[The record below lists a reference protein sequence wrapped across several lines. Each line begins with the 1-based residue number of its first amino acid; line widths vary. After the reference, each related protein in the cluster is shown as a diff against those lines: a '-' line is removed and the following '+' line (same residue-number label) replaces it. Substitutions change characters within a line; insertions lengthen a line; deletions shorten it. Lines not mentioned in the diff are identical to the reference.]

1 MGEEKWLE
9 GNLALCELINEDIA
23 SLVEV
28 NFGINLV
35 STCFYCF
42 HIVLVDF
49 DLVLS
54 RSTLSSCFCA
64 RDHLQGTL
72 GLIGELLIQT
82 DFLVSS

>member
-1 MGEEKWLE
+1 MVRGQPCS
-9 GNLALCELINEDIA
+9 CELLNGDVA
-23 SLVEV
+23 SLVVV
-28 NFGINLV
+28 NFGINLM
-35 STCFYCF
+35 STYSYCF